1 MPWADMNEKV
11 NFSEAKMVK
20 AALFESA
27 RLLCDVYCL
36 LPGQSQKTHV
46 HDNLDKVYLVQTGAP
61 TVVLGD
67 EQRVLQPG
75 QAAFAPA
82 GTPHGL
88 RNDGSEQATL
98 LVFQAR

>member
-11 NFSEAKMVK
+11 HFSEAKMVK
-20 AALFESA
+20 AALFESP

-46 HDNLDKVYLVQTGAP
+46 HDNIDKVYVVQTGTA
-61 TVVLGD
+61 TVILGD
-67 EQRVLQPG
+67 EERELKPG
-75 QAAFAPA
+75 QSAFAPA
-82 GTPHGL
+82 GMPHGL
-88 RNDGSEQATL
+88 RNDSREQATL